1 MNKAMIIGNV
11 GKDPELKVTQS
22 GLSTCK
28 ITIATSSKYTNKQG
42 EKVEN
47 TEWHNVVF
55 FAKSAD
61 TIAKYVQK
69 GSKLYVEGEI
79 RTRSWEDKDGVKRY
93 STEIIGQNFEF
104 LNSRNADSRPSN
116 PAPNNAKP
124 HDDALDDIP
133 F

>member
-11 GKDPELKVTQS
+11 GNDPELKVTQS

-55 FAKSAD
+55 FGKSAD

-104 LNSRNADSRPSN
+104 LNSRNADSRP
-116 PAPNNAKP
+116 APKTSTPN
-124 HDDALDDIP
+124 ALDDIP